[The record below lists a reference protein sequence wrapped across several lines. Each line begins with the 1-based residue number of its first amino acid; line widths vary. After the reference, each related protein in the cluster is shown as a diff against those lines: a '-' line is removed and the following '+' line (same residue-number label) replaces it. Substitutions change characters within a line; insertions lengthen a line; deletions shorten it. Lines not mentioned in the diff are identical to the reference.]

1 MEHTALYVALGM
13 QEMDPGYKA
22 VLPVIESLG
31 QPVSLGTALW
41 YVRSTCD
48 IKESF
53 RRINTSMMDRRID
66 SGAGLLV
73 LNPITRKAKWHLRQP
88 LSDLIESHWGFQN
101 NLFIS
106 FSLVDPTRNQQ
117 NVLERITKLGP
128 WAPISKTTW
137 YVSSAVSSKD
147 ALYYLLGGLGSGD
160 KLCVFDS
167 AGNQAVW
174 QEG

>member
-1 MEHTALYVALGM
+1 
-13 QEMDPGYKA
+13 
-22 VLPVIESLG
+22 
-31 QPVSLGTALW
+31 
-41 YVRSTCD
+41 
-48 IKESF
+48 
-53 RRINTSMMDRRID
+53 MMDRRID

-73 LNPITRKAKWHLRQP
+73 LDPITRKAKWHLRQP
-88 LSDLIESHWGFQN
+88 LSDLIKSHWSFQN

-106 FSLVDPTRNQQ
+106 FSLEDPSSNQQ
-117 NVLERITKLGP
+117 YVLERITKLGT
-128 WAPISKTTW
+128 WAPISKSTW

>member
-13 QEMDPGYKA
+13 QEIDPGYKT

-31 QPVSLGTALW
+31 QSIYLGTALW
-41 YVRSTCD
+41 YLRSTHD
-48 IKESF
+48 IQESF

-73 LNPITRKAKWHLRQP
+73 LDPVTRKAKWHLKQP
-88 LSDLIESHWGFQN
+88 LSDLIAAHWGYQN
-101 NLFIS
+101 NIFIS
-106 FSLVDPTRNQQ
+106 FSLLDASRNQQ
-117 NVLERITKLGP
+117 TVLERITKLGT

-137 YVSSAVSSKD
+137 YVSSSVSSKD
-147 ALYYLLGGLGSGD
+147 AFYYLLGGLDSGD